1 MNESI
6 LQRRPSC
13 PDDASTTTDDAFHEI
28 QTHRKAVHVGRT
40 RWVQRCHG
48 YRIEKNP
55 HLPSSKKA
63 PHERRH
69 SYLLAEIFEA
79 EIVPLQQSGPCL
91 VWGDA
96 SRHLQDTIRPTR
108 PLNLKPQ
115 IHPRRE
121 NSLFDPDCAPDAP
134 PTGHAN
140 NGESHLQVSLLDT

>member
-1 MNESI
+1 MTLYMKYKRTE
-6 LQRRPSC
+6 RPST
-13 PDDASTTTDDAFHEI
+13 AAARAGFSVATA
-28 QTHRKAVHVGRT
+28 
-40 RWVQRCHG
+40 

-96 SRHLQDTIRPTR
+96 SRHLQDTIGPTR

-115 IHPRRE
+115 IHPRRD

-140 NGESHLQVSLLDT
+140 NAESHPQVSLLDT